1 MNLYMIKTE
10 KGYAASDGKKMY
22 FADRSLNLTQ
32 GGLLMNVEIKRN
44 KETYAFVTGDI
55 TVPDAAFDKEALL
68 NYFKDVFQPKD
79 HESLERNLSDY
90 SIRLFKKNG
99 AAYACCYGVLH
110 HNGSLVGFSNF
121 RMLCQIDG
129 KIVEIMTIDDT
140 WIYHK
145 EYDRIIQVYRPLLME
160 PGMEYAPIIALN
172 LEKEYGPSL
181 TLESLYPVILNN
193 FNCSWKENLEV
204 YRTEYGIIGWEKG
217 NRCIIFNGHR
227 MIFPGFSTKAFEIC
241 QKIQVNVED
250 IKKFY
255 LENNVTAADYWNTE
269 DHVLEYSAE
278 LFNRKF
284 TAKVLNPNT
293 FAKATDE
300 EKKEVA
306 ESLENLDQQVKT
318 IAKYCNKNNVSE
330 LAKLSKRHLLGLSGN
345 SIYPWR

>member
-22 FADRSLNLTQ
+22 FADRSLNLAQ
-32 GGLLMNVEIKRN
+32 EGLLMNVEIKRN
-44 KETYAFVTGDI
+44 KETYAFVTGDV

-79 HESLERNLSDY
+79 HESLKRNLSDY
-90 SIRLFKKNG
+90 SIRLFEKNG
-99 AAYACCYGVLH
+99 AAYACCYGILH
-110 HNGSLVGFSNF
+110 HDGSLIGFSNF

-129 KIVEIMTIDDT
+129 KIVEIMNVDDT
-140 WIYHK
+140 WLYHK
-145 EYDRIIQVYRPLLME
+145 EYDRIIQVYRPLLNDS
-160 PGMEYAPIIALN
+160 GMEYAAIVALS
-172 LEKEYGPSL
+172 LEKEYGSPL
-181 TLESLYPVILNN
+181 TLESIYPAILNN

-204 YRTEYGIIGWEKG
+204 YKTEYGIIGWEKAD
-217 NRCIIFNGHR
+217 RCIIFNGHR

-241 QKIQVNVED
+241 QRIQVNVED

-255 LENNVTAADYWNTE
+255 LENNVTAADYWNME

-284 TAKVLNPNT
+284 TVKVLNPNT

-306 ESLENLDQQVKT
+306 ESLENLDKQVKT

-330 LAKLSKRHLLGLSGN
+330 LAKLSKRHLLGLSGYG
-345 SIYPWR
+345 IYPWR